1 MPFQTLFQRHIE
13 PRLIALLVW
22 LNDRL
27 LALNEKLTEFKQR
40 RGL

>member
-1 MPFQTLFQRHIE
+1 MNLPGLYKRHIE
-13 PRLIALLVW
+13 PRLIAFIVW

-27 LALNEKLTEFKQR
+27 LTLNEKLTEFKQR